1 MVQPPRLFVTLEGYA
16 VEGGF
21 DRPFEPATC
30 YNPTIALGRHAGP
43 GDAYGLWQ
51 NYERVID
58 VVPDIGFD
66 GVRLS
71 VEWARIEPRRGQL
84 DEEALERYV
93 RVGRHVRSLG
103 LGLTVV
109 LIDAAWPAWLGLE
122 AWLLPWVVPDV
133 LAHARRVVSAF
144 GADTGIIVF
153 ANPDSLVSGGYRNAT
168 APPWRRR
175 ARVDA
180 AMATR
185 HIGSITQLLREDP
198 LVGPTLV
205 STWSTISVEES
216 PDALAS
222 RRASQQGGE
231 LYVRSLVKGFGPTSA
246 PSGVLEPDGARWRIA
261 AAPELLRALR

>member
-1 MVQPPRLFVTLEGYA
+1 MVQRPRLFVTIEGYA

-43 GDAYGLWQ
+43 GDAHGLWE

-58 VVPDIGFD
+58 MVPELGVD

-71 VEWARIEPRRGQL
+71 VEWARIEPRQGQI
-84 DEEALERYV
+84 DVGALERYV
-93 RVGRHVRSLG
+93 RLGRHVRSLG

-109 LIDAAWPAWLGLE
+109 LVDAAWPAWLGLE
-122 AWLLPWVVPDV
+122 AWLLPWVVPEV

-144 GADTGIIVF
+144 GPDTSFIVF
-153 ANPDSLVSGGYRNAT
+153 ANPEALVSGGYRYAT

-175 ARVDA
+175 ARADA
-180 AMATR
+180 TVATR
-185 HIGSITQLLREDP
+185 QIESITQSLREDP

-205 STWSTISVEES
+205 SSWSTISVAQS
-216 PDALAS
+216 PDVIAS
-222 RRASQQGGE
+222 RRASQHGGE
-231 LYVRSLVKGFGPTSA
+231 LYVRSLVKGVGPTSA
-246 PSGVLEPDGARWRIA
+246 PAGVLEHEGTQWRIA
-261 AAPELLRALR
+261 ATPELLRALR